1 MNRSRLTLA
10 EVAQRAGV
18 SVATVS
24 RVLSDHPHVK
34 EATRRRVTSVLTEM
48 RYDPEALYASFL
60 PQGTPMLGLLV
71 PAAMAGFGLTRAV
84 YLTLVQ
90 VVRHEVE
97 ARGYGLYV
105 GTFSGLEGGELV
117 GDRVIRER
125 QISGAVVF
133 RVRSDEEIAPL
144 RRAGLKVVA
153 LNRPV
158 GAPGVHTVTV
168 DNRHAAFEAARH
180 LLDLGHRNIGV
191 LAGPED
197 VYSAAERLHGYGE
210 AVQAAG
216 LSPET
221 LAVVRTDLAEE
232 QGRRAT
238 AELLD
243 RPRPPTAIVAVNDYL
258 ALAAMNLASSRGLSV
273 PRDLSIVGFDDIE
286 AASYVTPPLTTVH
299 MPWDRMARWGAR
311 VLLDA
316 LDDDRLEHVSVRML
330 TELVVRGS
338 TAPPSRPAT
347 RRSVRTKQ
355 EVLV

>member
-1 MNRSRLTLA
+1 VNKSRLTLA
-10 EVAQRAGV
+10 EIAQRAGV

-34 EATRRRVTSVLTEM
+34 DATRRRVKSVLMEM
-48 RYDPEALYASFL
+48 RYDPEALYSPFV
-60 PQGTPMLGLLV
+60 PQGTPMVGLMV

-105 GTFSGLEGGELV
+105 GTFSGQDGGDLV

-125 QISGAVVF
+125 QITGAVVF

-144 RRAGLKVVA
+144 RAAGLKIVA

-158 GAPGVHTVTV
+158 GAPGIHTITV
-168 DNRHAAFEAARH
+168 DNRSAAAGAARH

-191 LAGPED
+191 LAGPEE
-197 VYSAAERLHGYGE
+197 VYSAAERLRGYQE
-210 AVQAAG
+210 AIHAAG
-216 LSPET
+216 LPPDA
-221 LAVVRTDLAEE
+221 LIIARTDLAEE
-232 QGRRAT
+232 QGGLAT
-238 AELLD
+238 AKLLD
-243 RPRPPTAIVAVNDYL
+243 GRRPPTAILAVNDYL
-258 ALAAMNLASSRGLSV
+258 ALAAMNMAANRGLHV
-273 PRDLSIVGFDDIE
+273 PRDLSVVGFDDIE
-286 AASYVTPPLTTVH
+286 AASYVRPGLTTVH

-311 VLLDA
+311 ILLDA
-316 LDDDRLEHVSVRML
+316 LDDDRLEFVSVRML
-330 TELVVRGS
+330 TQLVIRGS
-338 TAPPSRPAT
+338 TARPARAAA
-347 RRSVRTKQ
+347 RRTVRTKQ